1 MTNVRKRTRSG
12 GAKLE
17 LKWCDS
23 LTPHQ
28 QLQEGRSICFRVADT
43 GTGVFEFYCIPFDFD
58 DDSDSQPKNQKN
70 DEPPPLPTGILP
82 FQENGEIPWLST
94 FAAVGSSLFCF
105 GGKKTGE
112 FPLSSFYRCDDDDD
126 TTGGIR
132 GRWYTNSSF
141 DMIHA
146 RCQPQIIAMGG
157 NLLVIGGLWKNWED
171 GSSWA
176 EVFDPCSNLSSPAA
190 SLPNELQPKAKLVTA
205 ALRSSNQILVAST
218 FSNAAFVCD
227 VRTLVWDV
235 FDQSDQFVFGKG
247 TVSHFRDVQGE
258 AAVVKDTILCWFHFR
273 GNLLHAYDLKLKMWF
288 EKPITGLKKVCK
300 IMSDLY
306 DNDFSLLPLD
316 YDHICLLLFDHSPYG
331 AQTCYSVF
339 HCIKVLV
346 SINCTGERP
355 IFKASVISFRSYLL
369 KKMSLHFIEAVVL

>member
-1 MTNVRKRTRSG
+1 MVNVGKRTRSS

-17 LKWCDS
+17 PKWCDS

-28 QLQEGRSICFRVADT
+28 QLQQYGRSICFRVADT

-58 DDSDSQPKNQKN
+58 DDLDRQPKNQKN
-70 DEPPPLPTGILP
+70 DEPPPLPTG
-82 FQENGEIPWLST
+82 
-94 FAAVGSSLFCF
+94 
-105 GGKKTGE
+105 E
-112 FPLSSFYRCDDDDD
+112 FPLSAFYRYDDDD

-141 DMIHA
+141 DMIRA

-176 EVFDPCSNLSSPAA
+176 EVFDPCLNSSSPAA
-190 SLPNELQPKAKLVTA
+190 SLPNELQAQPRVVTA
-205 ALRSSNQILVAST
+205 ALCSSNQILVAST
-218 FSNAAFVCD
+218 LSNAAFVCD

-235 FDQSDQFVFGKG
+235 FDQSDEFVFGKG

-288 EKPITGLKKVCK
+288 EKPITGLKKVGK

-316 YDHICLLLFDHSPYG
+316 YDHICFCLIIRPMLPKLVILF
-331 AQTCYSVF
+331 
-339 HCIKVLV
+339 
-346 SINCTGERP
+346 SI
-355 IFKASVISFRSYLL
+355 ASKF
-369 KKMSLHFIEAVVL
+369 